1 MENAGVV
8 VDSDVGNP
16 EIDVGKDGPGA
27 LFTVLLT
34 SRTSENKSLD
44 DCKFVIPEC
53 LLSTLTFDMTE
64 EASIRLGFASVKSAM
79 DIDAFMMIIAQQMP
93 TTNKIRINPFR

>member
-1 MENAGVV
+1 MENADVV

-16 EIDVGKDGPGA
+16 EIDGGKDGPGA

-34 SRTSENKSLD
+34 SRTSECKTLD

-53 LLSTLTFDMTE
+53 LLSTLTFDMAE
-64 EASIRLGFASVKSAM
+64 EASIRLGFASDESAM
-79 DIDAFMMIIAQQMP
+79 DIEAFMMILLNRCQ
-93 TTNKIRINPFR
+93 